1 MAGEMR
7 LARNIRDLMGKAQMS
22 IYQGIITGVDGVTC
36 SIRFGSQE
44 VSGIR
49 LRASLSDNDRQILV
63 VPKVDTAVVVGS
75 LSGDLADLVVL
86 KADEIERIEVNGGQL
101 GGLINI
107 DDLTDKLN
115 KLVNEVNAL
124 KNAFNG
130 HTHTGTISGSC
141 PTGDVSGSCSCSA
154 PLEKAQN
161 ASKFNKDDYE
171 DTTVTH

>member
-7 LARNIRDLMGKAQMS
+7 LARNIRDLVGKTQLS

-86 KADEIERIEVNGGQL
+86 KADEIESIEVNGGKL

-107 DDLTDKLN
+107 GDLTDKLN

-124 KNAFNG
+124 KDAFNG
-130 HTHTGTISGSC
+130 HTHKGSIEGTC
-141 PTGDVSGSCSCSA
+141 PTGSVTGSCSCLA
-154 PLEKAQN
+154 PTSKAQK
-161 ASKFNKDDYE
+161 ATSFNKDDYE

>member
-7 LARNIRDLMGKAQMS
+7 LARNIRDLVGKTQMS
-22 IYQGIITGVDGVTC
+22 IYQGIVSGVDGVTC

-63 VPKVDTAVVVGS
+63 VPKVNTAVIVGS
-75 LSGDLADLVVL
+75 LSGDLSDLVVL
-86 KADEIERIEVNGGQL
+86 KADEVESIEVNGGEL

-107 DDLTDKLN
+107 EDLTDKLN
-115 KLVNEVNAL
+115 RLVNEVNAL
-124 KNAFNG
+124 KNKFNA
-130 HTHTGTISGSC
+130 HTHTGTCSIGG
-141 PTGDVSGSCSCSA
+141 TCSCLPPTS
-154 PLEKAQN
+154 KAQD
-161 ASKFNKDDYE
+161 ATRFNKNDYE

>member
-7 LARNIRDLMGKAQMS
+7 LARNIRDLMGQTQMS

-44 VSGIR
+44 ISGIR
-49 LRASLSDNDRQILV
+49 LRASLSDNDRQILL
-63 VPKVDTAVVVGS
+63 VPKVDTAVIVGS
-75 LSGDLADLVVL
+75 LSGDLSELVVL
-86 KADEIERIEVNGGQL
+86 KADEIESIEVNGGKL

-115 KLVNEVNAL
+115 ELVNEVNAL

-141 PTGDVSGSCSCSA
+141 PTGTVSGSCSCTA
-154 PLEKAQN
+154 PTEKAQN